1 MGTTKKLY
9 RNQNNK
15 VIGGVASGLAD
26 YFEVDVV
33 IFRLIF
39 VLLALVGGG
48 GVLGYIIL
56 WIVVPSNPQQH
67 QYHYANTGASEQTQ
81 QNADT
86 SEKKSSDDNL
96 TSTEVEKHP
105 GNGGLTAGIILIFFG
120 LFFLATRM
128 VPWFRFHDF
137 WPLLLIIGGVFIIE
151 PNLLKS
157 KK

>member
-9 RNQNNK
+9 RNQHNK

-56 WIVVPSNPQQH
+56 WIVVPSNPRQFGNQNYQNSSSAQTPPPSEAAENKTTEDNAVPTDTDQH
-67 QYHYANTGASEQTQ
+67 NS
-81 QNADT
+81 NA
-86 SEKKSSDDNL
+86 
-96 TSTEVEKHP
+96 
-105 GNGGLTAGIILIFFG
+105 GLTAGIVLIFVG
-120 LFFLATRM
+120 LFFLATRL
-128 VPWFRFHDF
+128 VPWFNFRDF

>member
-26 YFEVDVV
+26 YFDVDVV

-48 GVLGYIIL
+48 GVLGYLIL
-56 WIVVPSNPQQH
+56 WIVVPQKPVYTHYQETSNSSTQTPP
-67 QYHYANTGASEQTQ
+67 ASENDANKNQGENDNYVRTDTERN
-81 QNADT
+81 NA
-86 SEKKSSDDNL
+86 
-96 TSTEVEKHP
+96 
-105 GNGGLTAGIILIFFG
+105 GMTAGIVLIFVG
-120 LFFLATRM
+120 LFFLATRL
-128 VPWFRFHDF
+128 VPWFNFHDF
-137 WPLLLIIGGVFIIE
+137 WPVLLIIGGVFIIE

>member
-15 VIGGVASGLAD
+15 VIGGVASGLAE
-26 YFEVDVV
+26 YFDVDVV

-56 WIVVPSNPQQH
+56 WIVVPQH
-67 QYHYANTGASEQTQ
+67 PVYTNYQETNSASSTQTPPASEPDNESEGNKFVQHEDNGHS
-81 QNADT
+81 NA
-86 SEKKSSDDNL
+86 
-96 TSTEVEKHP
+96 
-105 GNGGLTAGIILIFFG
+105 GMTAGIVLIFVG
-120 LFFLATRM
+120 LFFLATRL

-157 KK
+157 KKS

>member
-9 RNQNNK
+9 RNQHNK

-56 WIVVPSNPQQH
+56 WIVVPTNPQHFGNQN
-67 QYHYANTGASEQTQ
+67 Y
-81 QNADT
+81 QNASSAQSPPP
-86 SEKKSSDDNL
+86 SEGANNKSEDNFVPHE
-96 TSTEVEKHP
+96 TEHH
-105 GNGGLTAGIILIFFG
+105 NSNAGLTAGIVLIFVG
-120 LFFLATRM
+120 LFFLATRL
-128 VPWFRFHDF
+128 VPWFNFHDF

>member
-9 RNQNNK
+9 RNQHNK

-56 WIVVPSNPQQH
+56 WIVVPSNPRQFDNQNY
-67 QYHYANTGASEQTQ
+67 QNPSSAQTPPASEAADNNRTEDTVTNETVHHNS
-81 QNADT
+81 NA
-86 SEKKSSDDNL
+86 
-96 TSTEVEKHP
+96 
-105 GNGGLTAGIILIFFG
+105 GLTAGIVLIFVG
-120 LFFLATRM
+120 LFFLATRL
-128 VPWFRFHDF
+128 VPWFNFHDF

>member
-1 MGTTKKLY
+1 MATTKKLY
-9 RNQNNK
+9 RNQHNK

-67 QYHYANTGASEQTQ
+67 QYQYANAGTSEQTPPETE
-81 QNADT
+81 N
-86 SEKKSSDDNL
+86 SEKKSSEEQN
-96 TSTEVEKHP
+96 THP
-105 GNGGLTAGIILIFFG
+105 EADKNGRNAGLTAGVILIFIG
-120 LFFLATRM
+120 LFFLATHM
-128 VPWFRFHDF
+128 IPWFNFHDF

-151 PNLLKS
+151 PNLLNS